1 MPRTIADL
9 VSSKNLSEND
19 VIATLT
25 VCGLDPNQKEFS
37 DEDIKNK
44 FDVIHGFFHDGRV
57 REGDWESAKNLYQE
71 LLKGQQQTKK
81 RSGKT
86 KKNTTKSDTLP
97 SHSKEEKEYSPPAS
111 EQQQQQPDVIGSIQE
126 NVKVWTEGTL
136 EIVDIAVEEE
146 VKNVAQEI
154 KERFPTKLNSA
165 LKDNQK
171 EIELFFSEV
180 KQVLIAGIEG
190 KKLNPQSLSPPVS
203 TQKALPESQKSS
215 IKPAKISEDGTE
227 DD

>member
-19 VIATLT
+19 VIAALT
-25 VCGLDPNQKEFS
+25 ACGLDPNQKEFS

-44 FDVIHGFFHDGRV
+44 FDVILGFFHDGRV
-57 REGDWESAKNLYQE
+57 KEGDWESAKKLYEE

-81 RSGKT
+81 RSAKT
-86 KKNTTKSDTLP
+86 KKNATKSDTLP

-111 EQQQQQPDVIGSIQE
+111 EQQQPDVIGSIQE
-126 NVKVWTEGTL
+126 NVQVWTEGIL

-171 EIELFFSEV
+171 EVELFFSEV

-215 IKPAKISEDGTE
+215 TKPARISEDGTE